1 MLEGRLIRR
10 RFRHHWKN
18 YLLQCGLST
27 LALLMVLLV
36 VDVVLQAAIVVAIAS
51 SAFIVFIMPH
61 SKASIPRRVIGGHL
75 VAIVVAAAL
84 ATLYQLPVLGELVH
98 GSHLAG
104 DLIAVASVGLSI
116 LFMVLTRTE
125 HAPAAGTALGLVV
138 GGWAPSAV
146 LFVLLGAVMLSTA
159 HTLLRSRRQPGPNP
173 PKDDFGDSP

>member
-10 RFRHHWKN
+10 RFRRHWKN

-84 ATLYQLPVLGELVH
+84 GSVDIYIILGICQQLNYLQNNGH
-98 GSHLAG
+98 GCWS
-104 DLIAVASVGLSI
+104 S
-116 LFMVLTRTE
+116 F
-125 HAPAAGTALGLVV
+125 VV
-138 GGWAPSAV
+138 SQTCMSDRSPTVSGSSRPSS
-146 LFVLLGAVMLSTA
+146 G
-159 HTLLRSRRQPGPNP
+159 
-173 PKDDFGDSP
+173 

>member
-1 MLEGRLIRR
+1 MLARFDIQRSVRSLALEGLLIRR

-75 VAIVVAAAL
+75 VAIIVGTAL
-84 ATLYQLPVLGELVH
+84 ATVYVLPVLGELASE
-98 GSHLAG
+98 SHLVG
-104 DLIAVASVGLSI
+104 DLIAVAAVGLSI
-116 LFMVLTRTE
+116 LLMVPGQPVLT
-125 HAPAAGTALGLVV
+125 
-138 GGWAPSAV
+138 
-146 LFVLLGAVMLSTA
+146 
-159 HTLLRSRRQPGPNP
+159 P
-173 PKDDFGDSP
+173 P

>member
-1 MLEGRLIRR
+1 MLARFDIQRSVRSLVLEGRLIRR

-84 ATLYQLPVLGELVH
+84 ATLYQLPVLG
-98 GSHLAG
+98 
-104 DLIAVASVGLSI
+104 DWFTGLTWQATS
-116 LFMVLTRTE
+116 
-125 HAPAAGTALGLVV
+125 
-138 GGWAPSAV
+138 
-146 LFVLLGAVMLSTA
+146 
-159 HTLLRSRRQPGPNP
+159 
-173 PKDDFGDSP
+173 